1 VPRGGRLFGRDGPVR
16 GQTGFFLES
25 AKGLFCGLT
34 DRAVYHPR
42 GERNVSPP
50 KRLKKQ
56 EAREALPEEL
66 RGTFDKLCE
75 ETLHWSQYYYGTNF
89 ISYSILKE
97 LVEDGW
103 VKHPSDA
110 REDLTEPTRLSG
122 S

>member
-1 VPRGGRLFGRDGPVR
+1 MSR
-16 GQTGFFLES
+16 
-25 AKGLFCGLT
+25 
-34 DRAVYHPR
+34 
-42 GERNVSPP
+42 P
-50 KRLKKQ
+50 KKLKKQ

-66 RGTFDKLCE
+66 RRTFDMLCE

-103 VKHPSDA
+103 TKRPADKAQDVSSASSVDG
-110 REDLTEPTRLSG
+110 G

>member
-1 VPRGGRLFGRDGPVR
+1 M
-16 GQTGFFLES
+16 
-25 AKGLFCGLT
+25 
-34 DRAVYHPR
+34 
-42 GERNVSPP
+42 PP

-75 ETLHWSQYYYGTNF
+75 ETLHWSQYYYGANF

-103 VKHPSDA
+103 VKRPF
-110 REDLTEPTRLSG
+110 EK
-122 S
+122 